1 MVTSVTCILPQW
13 EKTRTWEEALISSL
27 MIRKSS
33 FKHDSSISLGPLQAT
48 SRYGKWYSIS
58 PWKTNCRGR
67 KPLLGVFHRVN
78 CKNMSPVNG
87 TISTEQTTPNTG
99 PPHSHPGV
107 TLTRWESHSE
117 ALFGDLFK
125 SWGLWT
131 LRKWWFCPNK
141 HNFLFH
147 LQLVLLTRWIAA
159 PTVLAHS
166 ALKGTEGS
174 RNTLRNVLL

>member
-1 MVTSVTCILPQW
+1 MIQAFHLVLCKQPHDTANDILSAHERQTAEETSP
-13 EKTRTWEEALISSL
+13 
-27 MIRKSS
+27 
-33 FKHDSSISLGPLQAT
+33 
-48 SRYGKWYSIS
+48 
-58 PWKTNCRGR
+58 
-67 KPLLGVFHRVN
+67 GVFHRVN

-87 TISTEQTTPNTG
+87 TDFHWTNNSKYRASPQ
-99 PPHSHPGV
+99 PPRGHASHAENHTLRLFSV
-107 TLTRWESHSE
+107 TYLR
-117 ALFGDLFK
+117 ALRAM
-125 SWGLWT
+125 WT

-166 ALKGTEGS
+166 ALKGAEGS